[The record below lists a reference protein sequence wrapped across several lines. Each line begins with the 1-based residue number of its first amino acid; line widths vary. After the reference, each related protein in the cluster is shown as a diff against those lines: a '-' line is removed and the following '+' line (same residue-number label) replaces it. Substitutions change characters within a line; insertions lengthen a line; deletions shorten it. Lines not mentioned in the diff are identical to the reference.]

1 MHLNSK
7 IIFSVLFSI
16 LSYTTASITY
26 AQESVQENKQTVN
39 QWNTFV
45 DNIYKLHLKQAS
57 QKHINTTKR
66 SGSYYRRPDFFQE
79 IKYFDKNTNNLLSR
93 IEWETKNPEKIHSIE
108 VIIRDKK
115 DNVIREYS
123 ASYLPDF
130 RNAPYQTLINL
141 HHHSENLHSYRQ
153 FDASDN
159 LIYEVCK
166 SNATKDK
173 LFEHDDYEIPDN
185 YKHGVGAK
193 KVYQQCFKSLP
204 RTAKLHL
211 KPH

>member
-1 MHLNSK
+1 MQFPSK
-7 IIFSVLFSI
+7 IMFSFLFTIFSYATVTS
-16 LSYTTASITY
+16 TY
-26 AQESVQENKQTVN
+26 AEESVQENKQAVN
-39 QWNTFV
+39 QWNSFV
-45 DNIYKLHLKQAS
+45 DGIYKLHLKQTN
-57 QKHINTTKR
+57 QGNINTTKR

-108 VIIRDKK
+108 VIVRDKK
-115 DNVIREYS
+115 DKVIREYS

-141 HHHSENLHSYRQ
+141 HHYSDKLHSYRQ

-166 SNATKDK
+166 STTSKDK

-185 YKHGVGAK
+185 YKQGIGAK

-211 KPH
+211 TPH